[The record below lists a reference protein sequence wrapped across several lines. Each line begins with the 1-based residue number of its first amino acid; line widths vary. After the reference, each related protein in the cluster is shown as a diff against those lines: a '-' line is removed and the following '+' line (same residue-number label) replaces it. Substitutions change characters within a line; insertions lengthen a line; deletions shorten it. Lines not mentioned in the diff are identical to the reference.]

1 MKRFLMLIVAYCA
14 ATGYAGAA
22 VRDASSVG
30 RAAATTTITG
40 TKRASS
46 QTVPQSTA
54 TQTRAAATGAVMPR
68 SSSATV
74 ASRTATPQSAGGR
87 TGRTAAGTQTT
98 AARTSRAAITTPRVA
113 TNSARTATVNT
124 AQNAARASRAASSAA
139 LTIAAAGAGNTFD
152 SDYNSCRDA
161 YFTCMDQFCATQN
174 DTYRRC
180 VCSSRLSEIQAR
192 EKVLSQTSDEIQDF
206 KDLNIAAITKTAA
219 EVNAMLTSTAGETA
233 AATAKDTSASNSAL
247 AGISSVLA
255 NTKNKSLSTAGT
267 LDIAGDI
274 NAIWATT
281 SLTSGAN
288 IANTTGETLYN
299 AVHSQCAEMVA
310 ATCGTQS
317 RLNMVVSAYGM
328 YIENDCTVLAAA
340 LDKKITAAKGTV
352 RETEREMN
360 TARLQNYDAH
370 NSSSINDCIAQVRK
384 DITSASA
391 CGPDYVHC
399 LDISG
404 KYLNRETGEPIY
416 SADFYQLETQIS
428 LSGDIL
434 TNQSN
439 RLIVAELNRKRS
451 FAARGLDTCRDL
463 ADDVWD
469 EFMRQAIIEIYQG
482 QQARV
487 RDVKNNCLD
496 VVNECYD
503 TQSQSLKDFSK
514 IKESL
519 LLGSRLELSEQLCR
533 EKLDACSNL
542 YGGGSNGL
550 QELLT
555 AMDNITDQKI
565 AKECSALLQDFAKET
580 CAVPSNDTLHTYPY
594 ACRVYAPGDQKY
606 ANNTACNQM
615 LWSEG
620 NSDTSSI
627 LPPPTT
633 GGSAYLCPELREY
646 SSCNENYY
654 MAYNGRPDTTPRPGN
669 QCLPCPDGATCS
681 GGKLNSEC
689 GGYVGSLYQKLV
701 RYAMQTCTRPSN
713 ATSENPTIPE
723 TVLQDVNVVMDKI
736 RVEMA
741 KSLAAECDRLGGTWI
756 DTPFE
761 SGQKYQYFY
770 NETGANDEWG
780 YCAEK
785 NQ

>member
-1 MKRFLMLIVAYCA
+1 MKRFLMLIVAYYA

-22 VRDASSVG
+22 VRDAASVS
-30 RAAATTTITG
+30 RAATTTTIAG

-46 QTVPQSTA
+46 QPAT
-54 TQTRAAATGAVMPR
+54 TQTR
-68 SSSATV
+68 
-74 ASRTATPQSAGGR
+74 TATSGAITPRNSTASVAVPVATSQSSGGR
-87 TGRTAAGTQTT
+87 TARTIATPQTT
-98 AARTSRAAITTPRVA
+98 AARASRTAVAAPRVA
-113 TNSARTATVNT
+113 TNSARTAIVNT
-124 AQNAARASRAASSAA
+124 TEHATRASRAASSAA

-152 SDYNSCRDA
+152 SDYNTCRDA
-161 YFTCMDQFCATQN
+161 YFTCMDQFCAKQN

-180 VCSSRLSEIQAR
+180 ICSSRLAEIQSR

-206 KDLNIAAITKTAA
+206 KDLNISAITKTAA
-219 EVNAMLTSTAGETA
+219 EVNAMLTSTAGEI
-233 AATAKDTSASNSAL
+233 AATNANDTSASNSTL

-255 NTKNKSLSTAGT
+255 NTKSKSLSTAGT

-281 SLTSGAN
+281 SLTSGAS

-328 YIENDCTVLAAA
+328 YIENDCTVLATA
-340 LDKKITAAKGTV
+340 LDKNITAAKGKV

-384 DITSASA
+384 DITSDSA
-391 CGPDYVHC
+391 CGTDYVHC

-503 TQSQSLKDFSK
+503 TQSKSLKDFSK

-519 LLGSRLELSEQLCR
+519 LLGARLELSEQLCR

-555 AMDNITDQKI
+555 AMSDITDQKI
-565 AKECSALLQDFAKET
+565 AKECSVLLQDFAKET
-580 CAVPSNDTLHTYPY
+580 CAVPSNDTLHSYPY
-594 ACRVYAPGDQKY
+594 ACRVYAPGTQQY
-606 ANNTACNQM
+606 ANNAACNQM
-615 LWSEG
+615 LWNEG
-620 NSDTSSI
+620 NSGTSPI
-627 LPPPTT
+627 LPPPTID
-633 GGSAYLCPELREY
+633 GSSAYLCPEIRQY
-646 SSCNENYY
+646 SSCNEGYY
-654 MAYNGRPDTTPRPGN
+654 MAYNGRADSTPKPGN
-669 QCLPCPDGATCS
+669 TCLKCPDGATCTN
-681 GGKLNSEC
+681 GKLENEC
-689 GGYVGSLYQKLV
+689 GNYVGSLYQKLV

-756 DTPFE
+756 DTPYNNYNN
-761 SGQKYQYFY
+761 KYEYFY
-770 NETGANDEWG
+770 KETGANDEWG
-780 YCAEK
+780 YCANK